1 MSEIMEKSSQIGQ
14 KLPKSPLGRGSSSW
28 GEEEE
33 EWGGARAG
41 EKGDIAVGHLYRATT
56 RVGTN
61 VLTFVW
67 GGCSD
72 RYKCAGLIC
81 TGRSQH
87 PVQMW
92 GICVGWVASGPHEP
106 LWEDIY
112 TGGKNTQYKWK
123 IKPWTNLPFFSSA
136 HLKSIVCY
144 MYMNLFA
151 RVDNFKRPV
160 TWCLLGPWSNIIKSD
175 GAPVWTRS
183 RCYRLLRCNWFKNR
197 HLHWSNN
204 SSKYMNG

>member
-1 MSEIMEKSSQIGQ
+1 MEKSSQIGQ

-87 PVQMW
+87 PVQM
-92 GICVGWVASGPHEP
+92 
-106 LWEDIY
+106 
-112 TGGKNTQYKWK
+112 
-123 IKPWTNLPFFSSA
+123 
-136 HLKSIVCY
+136 
-144 MYMNLFA
+144 
-151 RVDNFKRPV
+151 
-160 TWCLLGPWSNIIKSD
+160 
-175 GAPVWTRS
+175 
-183 RCYRLLRCNWFKNR
+183 
-197 HLHWSNN
+197 
-204 SSKYMNG
+204 

>member
-72 RYKCAGLIC
+72 RYKCAGL
-81 TGRSQH
+81 TFV
-87 PVQMW
+87 PV
-92 GICVGWVASGPHEP
+92 GASTRYKCEAFVP
-106 LWEDIY
+106 
-112 TGGKNTQYKWK
+112 GGLHQAFIPVVK
-123 IKPWTNLPFFSSA
+123 IPNINGKSKPWTNLPFFSSA
-136 HLKSIVCY
+136 SQI
-144 MYMNLFA
+144 N
-151 RVDNFKRPV
+151 
-160 TWCLLGPWSNIIKSD
+160 CLLYVYKLICSSGQFQAAGDVVLAGAMIKH
-175 GAPVWTRS
+175 
-183 RCYRLLRCNWFKNR
+183 YQK
-197 HLHWSNN
+197 
-204 SSKYMNG
+204 